1 MDDRMET
8 TQPTDD
14 DRQNAAGYLPS
25 HPHLVGIVAQ
35 AIADARVAER
45 ERVLLYADT
54 YAAGSLRR
62 IGPLLADELKTFRKV
77 LDGID
82 EPQKGTK

>member
-1 MDDRMET
+1 MAK
-8 TQPTDD
+8 PTDED
-14 DRQNAAGYLPS
+14 MEKGSEVSIAYVDGNEELFV
-25 HPHLVGIVAQ
+25 LVAQ

-62 IGPLLADELKTFRKV
+62 IGPMLANELKTFRKV